1 MRDFFYIRSTIR
13 KFLIMKSPLTKV
25 LRKQIQINKRR

>member
-13 KFLIMKSPLTKV
+13 KFLIMESPLIKI
-25 LRKQIQINKRR
+25 LRKQTQINKRR